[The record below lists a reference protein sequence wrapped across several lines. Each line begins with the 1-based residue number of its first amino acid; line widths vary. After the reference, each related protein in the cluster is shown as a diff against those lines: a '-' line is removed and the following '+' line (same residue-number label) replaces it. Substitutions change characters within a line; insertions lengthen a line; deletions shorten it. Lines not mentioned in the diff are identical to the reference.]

1 MAQDA
6 LDLMN
11 HFGWTEN
18 VHLVGISMGGM
29 ISLELADADP
39 HRFKTL
45 TLTST
50 TSRRN
55 IPTVQFSFYI
65 IFSLLIII
73 ILVGGDICIIE
84 NCICLQGPKGSIKHC
99 Y

>member
-6 LDLMN
+6 LDLLD
-11 HFGWTEN
+11 HFNWTEN

-39 HRFKTL
+39 HRFQSL

-50 TSRRN
+50 TARRN
-55 IPTVQFSFYI
+55 IPTV
-65 IFSLLIII
+65 
-73 ILVGGDICIIE
+73 
-84 NCICLQGPKGSIKHC
+84 K
-99 Y
+99 